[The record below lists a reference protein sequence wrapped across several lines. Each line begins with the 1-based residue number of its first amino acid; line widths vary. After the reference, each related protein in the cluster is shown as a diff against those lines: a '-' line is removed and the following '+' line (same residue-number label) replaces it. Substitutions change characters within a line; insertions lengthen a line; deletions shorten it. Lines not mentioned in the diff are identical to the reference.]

1 MLHDM
6 PHTVIA
12 SAQPS
17 CMWRSPQA
25 QDTSLQTLSGY
36 CTSSATQGWKM
47 TSRAS
52 GSLLQNRTA
61 FSIDALGCSDEGHSY
76 PNRDHNCLLTALV
89 YPALNCYYPE
99 YMQHGHRRLPFEAST
114 DSIMCIRLSLWGV
127 CPVLASEP
135 SYRHQCE
142 QPRILRE
149 DQSTAVIRTWHC
161 LSHCTYAQS
170 RHVKAGQVTI
180 MHKY

>member
-61 FSIDALGCSDEGHSY
+61 FSIDAQAVQMRAIAIPIG
-76 PNRDHNCLLTALV
+76 T
-89 YPALNCYYPE
+89 
-99 YMQHGHRRLPFEAST
+99 T
-114 DSIMCIRLSLWGV
+114 IV
-127 CPVLASEP
+127 C
-135 SYRHQCE
+135 
-142 QPRILRE
+142 
-149 DQSTAVIRTWHC
+149 
-161 LSHCTYAQS
+161 
-170 RHVKAGQVTI
+170 
-180 MHKY
+180 